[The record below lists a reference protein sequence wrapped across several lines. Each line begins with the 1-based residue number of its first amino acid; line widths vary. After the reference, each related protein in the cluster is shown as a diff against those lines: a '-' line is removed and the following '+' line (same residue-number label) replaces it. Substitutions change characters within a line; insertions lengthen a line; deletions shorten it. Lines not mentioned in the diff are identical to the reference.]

1 MALSFGKRAWN
12 TLWLPV
18 RIWWTALYGWLD
30 AVNTV
35 ANIPKQAFE
44 IISNTTGQIKD
55 VFSNARNTWKRYNKL
70 VNVPL
75 SPFIATGTAIEWAV
89 RAVVNP
95 SWNAITHTRDVAWN
109 ILVNTWN
116 SVKWTLGDKP
126 ISDFKYEHLKTNP
139 IGTKNYVSKWQ
150 WFSKWDKKTE
160 SKSEEKK
167 DEVVTKKDDKKPED
181 SKWPS
186 EKEIALE
193 KKVLSM
199 EDMMKKLF
207 EQQEKTNE
215 QLKAILSAQKNEWKI
230 VEWNLKKGN
239 QTNQNPNP
247 KNKWKKITMNNNRK
261 NIENDE
267 NSDENSDESQR
278 LKQA

>member
-12 TLWLPV
+12 TIWLPV
-18 RIWWTALYGWLD
+18 RVIWTAIYWWLD

-35 ANIPKQAFE
+35 VTLPKQSLE
-44 IISNTTGQIKD
+44 IVSNTTQQIKD

-116 SVKWTLGDKP
+116 SIKWTLGDKP
-126 ISDFKYEHLKTNP
+126 VSDFKYEHLKTNP

-150 WFSKWDKKTE
+150 WFSKWAKKTE

-167 DEVVTKKDDKKPED
+167 DEVVTKKDDKKSED

-215 QLKAILSAQKNEWKI
+215 QLTAILSAQKNEWKI
-230 VEWNLKKGN
+230 VKWNFKKEKQDG
-239 QTNQNPNP
+239 QNLDP
-247 KNKWKKITMNNNRK
+247 KNKWKKITINNNNRK
-261 NIENDE
+261 KTE
-267 NSDENSDESQR
+267 SDENGYDEENTDYS
-278 LKQA
+278 LAA